1 VRLGRA
7 LWNGARVRSPG
18 NRQRVSDRGDSSLHD
33 GHTASPPSWITA
45 EHNDSDPTPSAV
57 RKHYKKQVFLRHRAA
72 STGDFVPQRG
82 AGVIAETSGRRQR
95 IAVIGTGISGLSAA
109 WLLHK
114 SADVTIYELS
124 RQIGGH
130 THTVDVEN
138 GTGNTPV
145 DMGFIV
151 YNEQAYPNLTA
162 LFAHLDVGTQT
173 TDMSLAV
180 SLDDGR
186 FEYAGGYL
194 SQLFAQK
201 SNLASPRF
209 WSMLRDLVR
218 FYRTA
223 PTHLDVLAANG
234 KSLGM
239 YLDENRYG
247 DAFRDDH
254 LLPMAA
260 AIWSMPTSDVLEY
273 PAHAF
278 IQFHD
283 NHGLLKLTNR
293 PLWRTVTGGS
303 RSYVEKLT
311 SSFVDRVRKG
321 EGIVSVERRSDGVL
335 LRTNKG
341 ESEQFDQVVI
351 ATHADQ
357 ALEML
362 ADSTPDEQHLLGSFR
377 YNRNQAVLHGDDR
390 LMPKRRRAWASW
402 NFIGDSQQGAGA
414 DLTVTYW
421 MNRLQALPNN
431 EPLFV
436 TLNPNREIDRD
447 KIYQTQEFE
456 HPIVDTAAIDAQKQL
471 WSLQGQRGVWYCGA
485 YFGAGFHEDGLQ
497 SGLAVAEAIAGRKRP
512 WRVANESG
520 RIHVRPKRQMSTL
533 EGAAA

>member
-1 VRLGRA
+1 
-7 LWNGARVRSPG
+7 
-18 NRQRVSDRGDSSLHD
+18 
-33 GHTASPPSWITA
+33 
-45 EHNDSDPTPSAV
+45 
-57 RKHYKKQVFLRHRAA
+57 
-72 STGDFVPQRG
+72 
-82 AGVIAETSGRRQR
+82 VIAETSGRRQR

-114 SADVTIYELS
+114 SADVTVYEQS
-124 RQIGGH
+124 QRIGGH
-130 THTVDVEN
+130 THTVDVLN
-138 GTGNTPV
+138 GTGSTPV

-162 LFAHLDVGTQT
+162 LFAHLDVATQT

-180 SLDDGR
+180 SYDNGR
-186 FEYAGGYL
+186 FEYAGGHL

-201 SNLASPRF
+201 RNLIRPRF

-218 FYRTA
+218 FYRTSPA
-223 PTHLDVLAANG
+223 HLDALATNG
-234 KSLGM
+234 KTLGA

-278 IQFHD
+278 LQFHD

-303 RSYVEKLT
+303 RSYVKKLT
-311 SSFVDRVRKG
+311 ASFADRIRRGV
-321 EGIVSVERRSDGVL
+321 GIVSVDRRSDGVL
-335 LRTNKG
+335 LRTGKG
-341 ESEQFDQVVI
+341 ESEQYDQVVI
-351 ATHADQ
+351 ATQANQ

-362 ADSTPDEQHLLGSFR
+362 ADPTLGECHLLGSFR
-377 YNRNQAVLHGDDR
+377 YNSNQAVLHGDE
-390 LMPKRRRAWASW
+390 SW
-402 NFIGDSQQGAGA
+402 NFIGNSEQGARA

-421 MNRLQALPNN
+421 MNSLQALPSDK
-431 EPLFV
+431 PLFV

-447 KIYQTQEFE
+447 KIYHAQAFE
-456 HPIVDTAAIDAQKQL
+456 HPIVDTAAINAQKQL
-471 WSLQGQRGVWYCGA
+471 WSLQGQCGVWFCGA

-497 SGLAVAEAIAGRKRP
+497 SGLAVAEAISGRKRP
-512 WRVANESG
+512 WRVANESR
-520 RIHVRPKRQMSTL
+520 RIHVRPERQMSAL

>member
-1 VRLGRA
+1 MRLGRA
-7 LWNGARVRSPG
+7 PKNGAWGHSLG
-18 NRQRVSDRGDSSLHD
+18 NRQRVSDRGDSSLHN
-33 GHTASPPSWITA
+33 GLTASPPAWITA
-45 EHNDSDPTPSAV
+45 DHNDSDPIFTAI
-57 RKHYKKQVFLRHRAA
+57 RKHYSKTGLLRQAR
-72 STGDFVPQRG
+72 GIWFVRG
-82 AGVIAETSGRRQR
+82 SVIAGTSGRRQR

-114 SADVTIYELS
+114 SADVTVYE
-124 RQIGGH
+124 QCQHIGGH
-130 THTVDVEN
+130 THTVDVE
-138 GTGNTPV
+138 TDACKVPV

-162 LFAHLDVGTQT
+162 LFAHLDVASQT

-186 FEYAGGYL
+186 LEYAGGHL

-201 SNLASPRF
+201 SNLVSPRF

-218 FYRTA
+218 FYRNA
-223 PTHLDVLAANG
+223 PAHLGMLAANG
-234 KSLGM
+234 KTLGT

-247 DAFRDDH
+247 DAFRNDH

-260 AIWSMPTSDVLEY
+260 AIWSMPTADVLEY

-278 IQFHD
+278 ILFHV
-283 NHGLLKLTNR
+283 NHGLLKLINR
-293 PLWRTVTGGS
+293 PLWRTVSGGS

-311 SSFVDRVRKG
+311 SSFADRIKRGV
-321 EGIVSVERRSDGVL
+321 GIVSVDRHPDGIL
-335 LRTNKG
+335 LRTT
-341 ESEQFDQVVI
+341 SEQTAQFDQVVI

-357 ALEML
+357 ALAML
-362 ADSTPDEQHLLGSFR
+362 AQSTRDERRLLGTFQ
-377 YNRNQAVLHGDDR
+377 YNFNQAVLHGDDG

-402 NFIGDSQQGAGA
+402 NYIDGSRHGAHT

-421 MNRLQALPNN
+421 MNSLQALPHDK
-431 EPLFV
+431 PLFV
-436 TLNPNREIDRD
+436 TLNPNREIDRA

-497 SGLAVAEAIAGRKRP
+497 SGLAVAEAISGRKRP
-512 WRVANESG
+512 WRIADESG
-520 RIHVRPKRQMSTL
+520 RITVGRTRLSEL
-533 EGAAA
+533 SEGVAA